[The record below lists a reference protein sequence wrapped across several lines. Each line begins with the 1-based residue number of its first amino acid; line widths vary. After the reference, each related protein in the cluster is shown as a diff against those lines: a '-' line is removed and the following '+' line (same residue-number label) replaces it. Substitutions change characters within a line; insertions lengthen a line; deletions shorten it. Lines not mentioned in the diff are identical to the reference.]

1 MFRQLVP
8 FLAREILYSG
18 HLQSLGAAGVIF
30 VSAQITNTA
39 ISFRHLLSVYL
50 VFQTVYYYD
59 RYHGL
64 NHDASTNVSRTRHLR
79 LYARFIPVISV
90 VLLVIALVAA
100 LDQPLAIG
108 ILVLITVF
116 GCLYPL
122 VFKRLTAYIPL
133 FKNIYVS
140 TVFALLVLLPFV
152 FTGTWLRQATSVWP
166 LLFFVFIQTMVMQSL
181 LDLKDTHSD
190 RQQSLRTLPI
200 IFGRKVTILLA
211 LCVTIIA
218 AVTLA
223 GYAQLHQL
231 PGLFILSFG
240 SLLLDL
246 FTFLAIALGLP
257 FAYFVIAT
265 KYIVWPFFYV

>member
-1 MFRQLVP
+1 MLRQLVP

-18 HLQSLGAAGVIF
+18 HLQSLGAAGIIF
-30 VSAQITNTA
+30 VTAQITYTT

-59 RYHGL
+59 RYRGL
-64 NHDASTNVSRTRHLR
+64 SHDASTNVSRTRHIR
-79 LYARFIPVISV
+79 LYARFIPVIGV
-90 VLLVIALVAA
+90 VLLAIALIAA
-100 LDQPLAIG
+100 LDQPFAVG
-108 ILVLITVF
+108 ILVLVTVF

-122 VFKRLTAYIPL
+122 VFKNLTAYIPF
-133 FKNIYVS
+133 FKNIYVA
-140 TVFALLVLLPFV
+140 TVFALLVLLPFA
-152 FTGTWLRQATSVWP
+152 FTGTWPHQTSAVWP
-166 LLFFVFIQTMVMQSL
+166 LLFFVFIQTLVMQVL

-190 RQQSLRTLPI
+190 RQQFLQTSPI
-200 IFGRKVTILLA
+200 IFGRQA
-211 LCVTIIA
+211 TIILAFCITLMA

-223 GYAQLHQL
+223 GYAQIHHL

-246 FTFLAIALGLP
+246 LTFLAIILGLP
-257 FAYFVIAT
+257 FAYFIIAA